1 MCNPVWRPPA
11 ERNKILQR
19 LHQKQEVEAAP
30 DAETRD
36 PRHSIL
42 CAGMDKDASK
52 PRKLQFSPVAWLSC
66 LSTHDG
72 DMAFTVGEWQ
82 SWFCMILGLPLPCR
96 YHDHILACI
105 VSLFREAG
113 YRAITRGV
121 MYAPEMRVDALR
133 GVTVDVSTVH
143 DFHGSADNPS
153 LNVTQN
159 GTLCHQD
166 LDLAPSQRAQ
176 AKVDQYREG

>member
-1 MCNPVWRPPA
+1 MEATPAQTFRARPGSDNRKCPA
-11 ERNKILQR
+11 IGLVV
-19 LHQKQEVEAAP
+19 L
-30 DAETRD
+30 DAYGD
-36 PRHSIL
+36 H
-42 CAGMDKDASK
+42 
-52 PRKLQFSPVAWLSC
+52 V
-66 LSTHDG
+66 ST
-72 DMAFTVGEWQ
+72 
-82 SWFCMILGLPLPCR
+82 CCR
-96 YHDHILACI
+96 FLATWTQGHDHIQACV

>member
-1 MCNPVWRPPA
+1 MADMFSRDMC
-11 ERNKILQR
+11 
-19 LHQKQEVEAAP
+19 
-30 DAETRD
+30 
-36 PRHSIL
+36 
-42 CAGMDKDASK
+42 
-52 PRKLQFSPVAWLSC
+52 
-66 LSTHDG
+66 
-72 DMAFTVGEWQ
+72 VGT
-82 SWFCMILGLPLPCR
+82 F
-96 YHDHILACI
+96 
-105 VSLFREAG
+105 
-113 YRAITRGV
+113 
-121 MYAPEMRVDALR
+121 R